1 MAIRTP
7 SQLAT
12 RRRIEAGIR
21 LAAPLLDLL
30 LAAGDR
36 VSRVAG
42 REEIEP
48 DPPRHT
54 LPAGDLARLAGRSG
68 TATI

>member
-21 LAAPLLDLL
+21 LAAPFLDLL
-30 LAAGDR
+30 LGVGDR
-36 VSRVAG
+36 VSRLTGKDEVD
-42 REEIEP
+42 P

-54 LPAGDLARLAGRSG
+54 LGPGPDRDGPG

>member
-21 LAAPLLDLL
+21 LAAPFLDLL

-42 REEIEP
+42 REEIQP

-54 LPAGDLARLAGRSG
+54 LPPGDLARLAGRSG